1 MVVSFMYFTSLYSG
15 MLMQLFKSVSNWFG
29 RTYGEFIKRKLSRD
43 KDDIPQSERVVVFI
57 FAFMIALSM
66 WLLVNLGRDYNLT
79 LNLPVLHADPPDG
92 KAFITEIPRNANTTV
107 SGEGWKLISI
117 YNNPPQVIVPVD
129 EGTINV
135 FEAVQGSLSNFPD
148 VSVSKVQP
156 MIVNVATEEKMEK
169 RIPIRNDVTIET
181 RRRFNVIGEISLTP
195 DSVTVSGARS
205 LIEPIEYWPTEAREL
220 DDVKEDLDIEV
231 QLRKA
236 QRLIHLQTEKV
247 RIQAEIAE
255 FTEAEVRVQV
265 TTRNLPAG
273 RRVSYSPTM
282 LTIRYDVPINQY
294 NAASSVIPFQAY
306 VNYSTIVNDTTGY
319 VTPQIEPIIEG
330 LDVRLRSH
338 QPRRVSYFNVVA
350 E

>member
-1 MVVSFMYFTSLYSG
+1 MLYSA
-15 MLMQLFKSVSNWFG
+15 MIMQVFKSVSNWFS
-29 RTYGEFIKRKLSRD
+29 RTYSEFSKRKLSRD
-43 KDDIPQSERVVVFI
+43 KEDIPQSERVVVFI

-79 LNLPVLHADPPDG
+79 LNLPVMHADPPEG
-92 KAFITEIPRNANTTV
+92 QAFITEIPRSANTTV

-135 FEAVQGSLSNFPD
+135 FEAVQASLSNFPE

-156 MIVNVATEEKMEK
+156 MVVNVNTEEKMER
-169 RIPIRNDVTIET
+169 RIPVRNDVTIET
-181 RRRFNVIGEISLTP
+181 RRRFNVIGSISLTP

-205 LIEPIEYWPTEAREL
+205 LVESLEYWPTEAREI
-220 DDVKEDLDIEV
+220 DDVKENLDIEV
-231 QLRKA
+231 QLRRA

-247 RIQAEIAE
+247 RIKAEVAE
-255 FTEAEVRVQV
+255 FTEGEVRIPVV
-265 TTRNLPAG
+265 TRNLPVG
-273 RRVSYSPTM
+273 RRVSYSPSV
-282 LTIRYDVPINQY
+282 LTVRYDVPITQY
-294 NAASSVIPFQAY
+294 SEASSVIPFQAF

-319 VTPQIEPIIEG
+319 VTPQIEPDIEG
-330 LDVRLRSH
+330 LDVRLRSY